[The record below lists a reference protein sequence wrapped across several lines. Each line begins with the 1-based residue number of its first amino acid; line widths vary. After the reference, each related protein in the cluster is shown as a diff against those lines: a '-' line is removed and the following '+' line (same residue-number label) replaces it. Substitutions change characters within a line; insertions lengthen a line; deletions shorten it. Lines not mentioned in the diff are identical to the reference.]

1 MCCVQRSLGPCLRT
15 GDGSL
20 KKQRDNVKSKDGT
33 RGLKISWLQSPES
46 LVDIVFIRSK
56 QLRKKRYQEGGL
68 QLLHAISTAFCLL
81 AN

>member
-33 RGLKISWLQSPES
+33 RGLKISWLPSPKTR
-46 LVDIVFIRSK
+46 VDIMCIRST
-56 QLRKKRYQEGGL
+56 QSRKKRYQRGEAL
-68 QLLHAISTAFCLL
+68 DIPCSTH
-81 AN
+81 